1 MDLSP
6 HLSPDTPEKARF
18 LIHNLV
24 FIKYMRDVLRIIPA
38 RLTIGLQQT
47 CLCDPVL
54 VTAAPVLAW
63 TLDRLPVPAGCLT
76 WALQLDR
83 SKHAMCPAHQGCL
96 YFLPAEPLVVLSI
109 FLLPQL
115 YSEFSSVLLTRPW
128 CDLKSA
134 FSTQLLVLQSAAP
147 AV

>member
-24 FIKYMRDVLRIIPA
+24 LMKYMRDVLRIIPA

-83 SKHAMCPAHQGCL
+83 SKHDQGCL
-96 YFLPAEPLVVLSI
+96 SFLPAEPLVVLPV

-115 YSEFSSVLLTRPW
+115 YSEFSSVLLTLTRPW
-128 CDLKSA
+128 CGLKSA
-134 FSTQLLVLQSAAP
+134 FSAQLLVLQSAAP